1 MKTVLFCGGLGTRIR
16 DYSEN
21 VPKPMVPIGDKPI
34 LWHLM
39 QYYSDYGHRDFVLCL
54 GYKANVIKEF
64 FLNYR
69 PHIYTDCVVSGF
81 GDNIETLGDP
91 QRDWRITMIDTGL
104 WRNIGERLLAVRQH
118 LEGEEMFLANYS
130 DGLTD
135 VDLPAMIDTFRQSQ
149 KIACFLAVRPSFSLH
164 LVEMDASGRV
174 NGLRPTQDANLWIN
188 GGFFIFRSQIFD
200 YLREGEELVEAP
212 FRRLIEAD
220 QLLAFKHEGFWRP
233 MDTLKDKEVL
243 EDMVEQGSMPWRLG
257 GTTQAPAPNVS
268 PEGGLTQRRRRRSPR
283 RSVKEEIVM
292 RVLVTGHLGYIG
304 TVMVPM
310 LIKSGHE
317 VVGLD
322 SDLYASCTFAAGGAI
337 TEVPHIRKDVRDAD
351 ARDLDGFEAVIHL
364 AALSNDPSAIS
375 DPDTTYSINHRASV
389 RLARLAKAAGVRRF
403 LLASSCSNYG
413 LAGEAMVEETSPLNP
428 VTPYGTPRCGRSA
441 TLPSSPGT
449 AFAPPICARRPP
461 TACRLAFGSTS
472 CSITSWPGRSPQG

>member
-39 QYYSDYGHRDFVLCL
+39 QYYSEYGHRDFVLCL
-54 GYKANVIKEF
+54 GYKSNVIKEF
-64 FLNYR
+64 FFNYR

-104 WRNIGERLLAVRQH
+104 WRNIGERLLTVRQH

-135 VDLPAMIDTFRQSQ
+135 LDLPAMIDTFRQSQ

-164 LVEMDASGRV
+164 LVEMDESGRV

-188 GGFFIFRSQIFD
+188 GGFFIFRSQIFN

-243 EDMVEQGSMPWRLG
+243 EDMVEQGNTPWRLG
-257 GTTQAPAPNVS
+257 GRTTQAVS
-268 PEGGLTQRRRRRSPR
+268 PLVR
-283 RSVKEEIVM
+283 K
-292 RVLVTGHLGYIG
+292 RVGRNPLE
-304 TVMVPM
+304 PAAA
-310 LIKSGHE
+310 
-317 VVGLD
+317 D
-322 SDLYASCTFAAGGAI
+322 SR
-337 TEVPHIRKDVRDAD
+337 V
-351 ARDLDGFEAVIHL
+351 EA
-364 AALSNDPSAIS
+364 
-375 DPDTTYSINHRASV
+375 
-389 RLARLAKAAGVRRF
+389 
-403 LLASSCSNYG
+403 
-413 LAGEAMVEETSPLNP
+413 
-428 VTPYGTPRCGRSA
+428 
-441 TLPSSPGT
+441 
-449 AFAPPICARRPP
+449 
-461 TACRLAFGSTS
+461 
-472 CSITSWPGRSPQG
+472 